1 MAVNKVLFLRNPNNE
16 EPENWQKFWVSFKAW
31 FDGDALNKD
40 LIKDEYTY
48 YNSNWNGG
56 TYELNIDLE
65 KEYNIEYGESYPVI
79 NTRIDYEDIKK
90 YVEIAYKRW
99 VKSDKRYE
107 FTIAV
112 NDSLKKFD
120 LPYRLNQGKLG
131 RIGEKSVSPMSKAN
145 EIKLEKGEEI
155 YSAFETY
162 TIIDF
167 VAQGG
172 NGKVYKVEDSRH
184 RIAAIKVVLR
194 EQGSK
199 FARFSNEINF
209 CEKSENDNII
219 KILDHGTIGKSM
231 IFYVMPLAKE
241 TLRDRI
247 KRKVQYKDAEEIF
260 INILRGLKYAHE
272 RGTYHRDIKP
282 ENILFLD
289 ETNEAVIADFGIAHF
304 CEEDII
310 ASVNTRK
317 SDRMANFQYA
327 APEQKIK
334 GNSQNVDGRADVY
347 AAGLILNEMFT
358 GELVGAAKYTK
369 ISDVAPEYA
378 YLDDVFDELYCQNP
392 DDRLYPVNAILDK
405 IDNLKTKE
413 RKSNGRD

>member
-1 MAVNKVLFLRNPNNE
+1 MTANKVLFLRNPNNE
-16 EPENWQKFWVSFKAW
+16 EPENWQKFWKCFNAW
-31 FDGDALNKD
+31 INSEALNEGF
-40 LIKDEYTY
+40 LKDEYTY
-48 YNSNWNGG
+48 YNCNLNGG
-56 TYELNIDLE
+56 TYEFHVDCE
-65 KEYNIEYGESYPVI
+65 KEYNLEYGESYPEF
-79 NTRIDYEDIKK
+79 TLRLEYEDIKK

-99 VKSDKRYE
+99 VRDDKRDSYTN
-107 FTIAV
+107 FV
-112 NDSLKKFD
+112 NGVLSKFD

-131 RIGEKSVSPMSKAN
+131 RIGEKSVNPMSKAN
-145 EIKLEKGEEI
+145 DIKLEKGEEV

-172 NGKVYKVEDSRH
+172 NGKVYKVEDSKH

-219 KILDHGTIGKSM
+219 KITDHGTIGKSM

-260 INILRGLKYAHE
+260 INILKGLKYAHE
-272 RGTYHRDIKP
+272 KGTYHRDIKP

-289 ETNEAVIADFGIAHF
+289 ETNKAVIADFGIAHF
-304 CEEDII
+304 CEDDII

-369 ISDVAPEYA
+369 ISDIAPEYA

-392 DDRLYPVNAILDK
+392 SDRLYPVNAILDK
-405 IDNLKTKE
+405 IDNLKNRGEKE
-413 RKSNGRD
+413 